1 MSAFCPRTLD
11 NRHQNYP
18 TDGLETPDFIGVTRQ
33 RPLPLPGNLEIS
45 LLSRFGTLAISGE
58 TFTVL
63 RDGVG
68 HDTRRLQPPVERD
81 LLVHL

>member
-1 MSAFCPRTLD
+1 MIFD
-11 NRHQNYP
+11 
-18 TDGLETPDFIGVTRQ
+18 TDSNTANLTYRAPKAPRQ

-45 LLSRFGTLAISGE
+45 LLSRFGTLAISRE

-68 HDTRRLQPPVERD
+68 RDTRRLQPPVERD